1 MKKDFLA
8 KRQYNDKDAL
18 PIWDLFNNEGEDIGC
33 LTNFDG
39 EGFVATVKDKTG
51 NTANT
56 AIEAKYRCYGPNDT
70 IKKCLANARKLLI
83 DLQAIENLDL
93 LTTEEMTPAQKRRD
107 LKEYTEFHK
116 IECNWDA
123 ETSKLHYDMQDVE
136 PRNER
141 VLAKRVSKLELKVH
155 ANEIYKVWKNPNKEY
170 DDFDIS
176 DY

>member
-93 LTTEEMTPAQKRRD
+93 LTT
-107 LKEYTEFHK
+107 
-116 IECNWDA
+116 
-123 ETSKLHYDMQDVE
+123 
-136 PRNER
+136 
-141 VLAKRVSKLELKVH
+141 
-155 ANEIYKVWKNPNKEY
+155 
-170 DDFDIS
+170 
-176 DY
+176 